1 MFDLT
6 NKRPMAHGAGEEI
19 FAAMAGIVDRLQ
31 QVAVG
36 VGTAHLSNALSRFDG
51 ESEDAD
57 MWLQTIEGH
66 ARLQY
71 LHVENYVDAFAFHV
85 T

>member
-19 FAAMAGIVDRLQ
+19 VAAMAGIVDKLQ

-36 VGTAHLSNALSRFDG
+36 FGKQCREQV
-51 ESEDAD
+51 
-57 MWLQTIEGH
+57 
-66 ARLQY
+66 
-71 LHVENYVDAFAFHV
+71 
-85 T
+85 